1 MSSKLSYLTINGKDL
16 KSLYK
21 LYYTKKL
28 IKSLAITN
36 TTKNSTN
43 FIFYGTI
50 IAMSP
55 LNRIEYNKLFSK
67 EESRVSVNLS
77 IRPYSNFKSL
87 IRFSHLNKITIRLK
101 GDVFFQIKITFK
113 NDLFKPNQSIFETQ
127 AIRFNY
133 INSRFNEYINT
144 HKNDSKST
152 KIKPISPS
160 IMYIISESSTSFVRY
175 NSINNW
181 INLKNFSTNQQLSFE
196 LITRINYSQNK
207 LIEVA
212 IYNQSHKY
220 TTIGI
225 TGLIA

>member
-55 LNRIEYNKLFSK
+55 LNRIEYNKLFNK

-175 NSINNW
+175 NSINN
-181 INLKNFSTNQQLSFE
+181 
-196 LITRINYSQNK
+196 
-207 LIEVA
+207 
-212 IYNQSHKY
+212 
-220 TTIGI
+220 
-225 TGLIA
+225 